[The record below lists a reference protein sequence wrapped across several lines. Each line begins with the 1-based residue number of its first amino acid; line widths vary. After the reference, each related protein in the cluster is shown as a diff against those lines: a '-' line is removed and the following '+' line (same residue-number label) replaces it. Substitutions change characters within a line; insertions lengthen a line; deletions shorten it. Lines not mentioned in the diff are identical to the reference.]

1 MKKYKVV
8 SLFSGCG
15 GLDLGLEQAN
25 FEVIWA
31 NDVEKSVVET
41 YNYNIGNIVQKDIQK
56 IHENEIPDC
65 DVITAGFPCQPFSS
79 AGNRKGLEDERG
91 NLFQEC
97 IRVIKEKKPKV
108 IIFENVRGILSIK
121 NLDGSFLIDTIIY
134 LLENLNPGYN
144 VTYKLLK
151 ASDYGVPQQRY
162 RVIFVGFRKDLN
174 IHYEFPKPTHSS
186 NDKSL
191 TVGNIID
198 VPDELPNQKDVWKL
212 SPQSSKL
219 IPYISE
225 GGSWKDIPYELLP
238 ERLKKIKDNMKKYRA
253 PNFYRRFARH
263 EINGTITAAATPEKC
278 GIIHP
283 LENRRYSVREI
294 ARIQSFPDDFVFLG
308 ESISAK
314 YKMIGNAVPPML
326 GKVIGESIFDL
337 LKSAKSNNID
347 DSLKVDINGELMF
360 NL

>member
-15 GLDLGLEQAN
+15 GLDLGLEQSN
-25 FEVIWA
+25 FEVVWA
-31 NDVEKSVVET
+31 NDIEKSVVET
-41 YNYNIGNIVQKDIQK
+41 YNYNIGNIVQKDIRE
-56 IHENEIPDC
+56 INENEIPDC

-79 AGNRKGLEDERG
+79 AGSRKGLEDERG
-91 NLFQEC
+91 NLFEEC
-97 IRVIKEKKPKV
+97 IRVIEAKKPKV
-108 IIFENVRGILSIK
+108 VIFENVRGILSIK
-121 NLDGSFLIDTIIY
+121 NLDGSLLIDTIIY

-174 IHYEFPKPTHSS
+174 IRYEFPEPTHSS
-186 NDKSL
+186 KDKSL

-212 SPQSSKL
+212 SPQSSNL

-225 GGSWKDIPYELLP
+225 GGSWKDIPYEVLP
-238 ERLKKIKDNMKKYRA
+238 ERLKRIRDNMKKYRA
-253 PNFYRRFARH
+253 PNFYRRFARN

-314 YKMIGNAVPPML
+314 YKMIGNAVPPKL
-326 GKVIGESIFDL
+326 GKVIGESISSI
-337 LKSAKSNNID
+337 LKNDNTNTLEENIR
-347 DSLKVDINGELMF
+347 LNINGELTF